1 MSRFTLA
8 ARQRALFAAAIVA
21 ALTAQL
27 TLGSL
32 PAAAAS
38 APAQQPIQAVFGTEV
53 DVTLQAELWAALREA
68 REHSVAPGMSISV
81 LAADGRQWSGAD
93 GWHAN
98 GAWINIGDPLTIG
111 SVTKTFTAATILGM
125 VDQGLIQ
132 LDAPTSAYLHNV
144 ALVKGTTVRQLLNHT
159 SGIADLY
166 GPAVGSLNG
175 APGAVLGSN
184 AVLRPIG
191 EAYFAPGTGYHY
203 SNTNYYLLGLII
215 EVVSGR
221 SVDEEFQARF
231 TGPLGL
237 AQTRL
242 LGPAD
247 VQLPPAWSSAFW
259 TSGAMVSTPTEL
271 ARWGQALYGGSVISP
286 AGLLRMLDFRSGSHY
301 GEGAQLL
308 PLGDRLVPGH
318 SGLMY
323 ETTTLL
329 VRLPE
334 GITIAL
340 AATAPNTDLEAAL
353 VDSHGGPS
361 LLELIYRLGA

>member
-1 MSRFTLA
+1 MSASKYLA
-8 ARQRALFAAAIVA
+8 PRRALFAIAVVA

-27 TLGSL
+27 TVGSR
-32 PAAAAS
+32 PAAAAG
-38 APAQQPIQAVFGTEV
+38 APAQPVQTDVVATEV
-53 DVTLQAELWAALREA
+53 DVALQAELWTALREA
-68 REHSVAPGMSISV
+68 RQHSIAPGMSISV

-98 GAWINIGDPLTIG
+98 GAWINVGDPLTIG
-111 SVTKTFTAATILGM
+111 SVTKTFTAATILAM

-132 LDAPTSAYLHNV
+132 LDAPTSTYLHNV
-144 ALVKGTTVRQLLNHT
+144 ALVKGTTVRQLLSHT

-166 GPAVGSLNG
+166 GPAIGLLNG

-191 EAYFAPGTGYHY
+191 DSYFAPGTGYHY

-247 VQLPPAWSSAFW
+247 VQLPPAWSTAFW

-308 PLGDRLVPGH
+308 PLGGRLVPGH
-318 SGLMY
+318 SGLIY

-329 VRLPE
+329 VHLPE

-353 VDSHGGPS
+353 VNSYGGPS
-361 LLELIYRLGA
+361 LLELIHRLVA

>member
-1 MSRFTLA
+1 MSASKYLA
-8 ARQRALFAAAIVA
+8 PRRALFAIAVVA

-27 TLGSL
+27 TVGSR
-32 PAAAAS
+32 PAAAAG
-38 APAQQPIQAVFGTEV
+38 APAQPVQTDVVSTEV
-53 DVTLQAELWAALREA
+53 DVALQAELWTALREA
-68 REHSVAPGMSISV
+68 RQHSIAPGMSISV

-98 GAWINIGDPLTIG
+98 GAWINVGDPLTIG
-111 SVTKTFTAATILGM
+111 SVTKTFTAATILAM

-132 LDAPTSAYLHNV
+132 LDAPTSTYLHNV
-144 ALVKGTTVRQLLNHT
+144 ALVKGTTVRQLLSHT

-166 GPAVGSLNG
+166 GPAIGLLNG

-184 AVLRPIG
+184 TVLRPIG
-191 EAYFAPGTGYHY
+191 DSYFAPGTGYHY

-247 VQLPPAWSSAFW
+247 VQLPPAWSTAFW

-308 PLGDRLVPGH
+308 PLGGRLVPGH
-318 SGLMY
+318 SGLIY

-329 VRLPE
+329 VHLPE

-353 VDSHGGPS
+353 VNSYGGPS
-361 LLELIYRLGA
+361 LLELIHRLVA

>member
-1 MSRFTLA
+1 MSASKYLTPRG
-8 ARQRALFAAAIVA
+8 ALFAIAVVA
-21 ALTAQL
+21 ALTTQL
-27 TLGSL
+27 TVGSH
-32 PAAAAS
+32 PAAAAG
-38 APAQQPIQAVFGTEV
+38 APPQPTQTDALATEV
-53 DVTLQAELWAALREA
+53 DVALQAELWTALREA
-68 REHSVAPGMSISV
+68 RQHSIAPGMSISV

-93 GWHAN
+93 GWHSN
-98 GAWINIGDPLTIG
+98 GAWINVGDPLTIG
-111 SVTKTFTAATILGM
+111 SVTKTFTAATILAM

-132 LDAPTSAYLHNV
+132 LDAPTSTYLHNV
-144 ALVKGTTVRQLLNHT
+144 ALVKGTTVRQLLSHT

-166 GPAVGSLNG
+166 GPAIGLLNG

-191 EAYFAPGTGYHY
+191 ESYFAPGTGYHY

-215 EVVSGR
+215 EGVSGR

-247 VQLPPAWSSAFW
+247 VQLPPAWSTAFW

-308 PLGDRLVPGH
+308 PLGDRLVAGH
-318 SGLMY
+318 SGLIY

-329 VRLPE
+329 VHLPE

-353 VDSHGGPS
+353 VDSYGGPS
-361 LLELIYRLGA
+361 LLELIHRLVA